1 VKRLFSLDKKS
12 PLDILKFYVS
22 IWDKQLMKFRLE
34 DIPKEG
40 IEATFSQHEGW
51 LDERLRVE
59 EKRTFRFISPIA
71 VHLNLSKLGGV
82 VQVKSRIETKV
93 QCLCARCLETFSMV
107 LTSQYGTTFKPRPDF
122 PPDEEVELTREDLET
137 DFYNGEE
144 IDLTSLVQDQ
154 VLLALPQKAVCREE
168 CRGLC
173 PRCGKNL
180 NREVCSCPSG
190 FMDPRFEALK
200 NIKV

>member
-1 VKRLFSLDKKS
+1 L
-12 PLDILKFYVS
+12 
-22 IWDKQLMKFRLE
+22 DKQLMKFRLE

-40 IEATFSQHEGW
+40 VEATFSQDEGW

-59 EKRTFRFISPIA
+59 EKRMFRFISPIA
-71 VHLNLSKLGGV
+71 VHLNLSKLGRV
-82 VQVKSRIETKV
+82 VQVKSRIEAKL
-93 QCLCARCLETFSMV
+93 QWLCARCLETFSMV
-107 LTSQYGTTFKPRPDF
+107 LASEYGTTLKPRPDF
-122 PPDEEVELTREDLET
+122 PPAEEVQLTREDLET

-154 VLLALPQKAVCREE
+154 LLLALPQKAVCREE

-180 NREVCSCPSG
+180 NREVCGCPNG
-190 FMDPRFEALK
+190 VLDPRFAALK